1 MIVFGVTQGMQP
13 ILGFNYGARQ
23 WSRVKSTLRIGILLG
38 LGVTTAG
45 WLVTELLPDTVTAL
59 FTTDP
64 TLIEIARTGFRIY
77 FIAFPVVGAQIV
89 IQNYFQSVG
98 HPKISIF
105 LSLTRQLIFLIPL
118 LLILPRYSGHRGCVG
133 FHDRL
138 RHPCRDSGH
147 SDCDNKHTPR
157 KHQDGRHYCLTLY
170 YRIMNLR
177 TNPQTAAT
185 PGMLKA
191 AVARE
196 AGVKPGDIES
206 VTIRRRSID
215 ARQRNIMVNLTLDVK
230 IAGRPCEAAP
240 SPSPLP
246 MPTLPPDAPEAVV
259 VGAGPAGLL
268 PLPP

>member
-1 MIVFGVTQGMQP
+1 MQP

-118 LLILPRYSGHRGCVG
+118 LLILPRYWGIEGVWASMTG
-133 FHDRL
+133 
-138 RHPCRDSGH
+138 
-147 SDCDNKHTPR
+147 SDI
-157 KHQDGRHYCLTLY
+157 L
-170 YRIMNLR
+170 
-177 TNPQTAAT
+177 AAI
-185 PGMLKA
+185 LA
-191 AVARE
+191 
-196 AGVKPGDIES
+196 I
-206 VTIRRRSID
+206 VTVIISIRRE
-215 ARQRNIMVNLTLDVK
+215 NIRMGATT
-230 IAGRPCEAAP
+230 A
-240 SPSPLP
+240 SPSI
-246 MPTLPPDAPEAVV
+246 TE
-259 VGAGPAGLL
+259 
-268 PLPP
+268 